1 MITPF
6 PGNTPRRASSVAV
19 GSVFIRCT
27 LKVKLATLCLEAR
40 LGAIGEFS
48 RNEWLGVEWV
58 ANRQEMDVEP
68 DSKPQ
73 RTVIDLSYYSRL
85 GSSW

>member
-1 MITPF
+1 MSSSNNSLKLMCEEKIQRLPLCRPGFANMITPF

-27 LKVKLATLCLEAR
+27 LKVKLATLCLETR

-48 RNEWLGVEWV
+48 R
-58 ANRQEMDVEP
+58 
-68 DSKPQ
+68 K
-73 RTVIDLSYYSRL
+73 
-85 GSSW
+85 